1 METVLNTEMEIGEST
16 ENVFVLETKA
26 STETGCLEAVLDS
39 PETDVVNIDNTVSV
53 AFIFVLGIIAGLLV
67 FNQLSK
73 GWKL

>member
-16 ENVFVLETKA
+16 ENVFVLETEA
-26 STETGCLEAVLDS
+26 STETGCLEAILDS
-39 PETDVVNIDNTVSV
+39 PETDVVNVDNTVSV

>member
-16 ENVFVLETKA
+16 ENVFDFETET
-26 STETGCLEAVLDS
+26 STETVCSETVLDS
-39 PETDVVNIDNTVSV
+39 PETDVVNNDNTVSV